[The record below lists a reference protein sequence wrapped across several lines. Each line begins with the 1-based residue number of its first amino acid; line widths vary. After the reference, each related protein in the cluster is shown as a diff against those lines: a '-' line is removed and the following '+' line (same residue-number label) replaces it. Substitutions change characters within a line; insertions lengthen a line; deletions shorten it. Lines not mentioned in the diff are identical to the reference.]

1 MNKRGKKDANRK
13 RMAKQ
18 TIKEQQ
24 KKGNY
29 RKKS

>member
-1 MNKRGKKDANRK
+1 MTRKEQKDANRK

-29 RKKS
+29 KKKS

>member
-1 MNKRGKKDANRK
+1 MNKRERKDANRK
-13 RMAKQ
+13 RMVKQ

>member
-1 MNKRGKKDANRK
+1 MTNREKKNANRK

-29 RKKS
+29 KKKS

>member
-1 MNKRGKKDANRK
+1 MTKREQKDTNRK

>member
-1 MNKRGKKDANRK
+1 MTIKQRKAKNRK

-24 KKGNY
+24 KKGIY
-29 RKKS
+29 KVKC

>member
-1 MNKRGKKDANRK
+1 MNKREKKDANRK

-18 TIKEQQ
+18 TNKEQQ
-24 KKGNY
+24 KKRNY

>member
-1 MNKRGKKDANRK
+1 MTNLQMKKANRK
-13 RMAKQ
+13 KMAKQ

-29 RKKS
+29 KTKS

>member
-1 MNKRGKKDANRK
+1 MTIKQRKAKNRK

-24 KKGNY
+24 QKGIY
-29 RKKS
+29 KVKC

>member
-1 MNKRGKKDANRK
+1 MTNKERKAKNRK

-18 TIKEQQ
+18 TIKGQQ

>member
-1 MNKRGKKDANRK
+1 MNKREKKDANRK

-24 KKGNY
+24 KKRNY

>member
-1 MNKRGKKDANRK
+1 MNKRGKKDSNRK

>member
-1 MNKRGKKDANRK
+1 MNKREQKDASRK

>member
-1 MNKRGKKDANRK
+1 MNKREKKDTNRK